1 MASEGRS
8 RRRRSRRREA
18 QAQRTPRIQHCQPSV
33 AQTTIRQPQRGYS
46 RSLNRFATAGEPVR
60 TCDQADASG
69 NPAHLERLTHFRRQ
83 PSTVELHVP
92 RHLGVPCTELPRSC
106 CSCVARTAPA
116 SFAHRCSSTVDL
128 FRNCAYSW
136 RHFGRQKVL
145 PHRGVDR
152 APRLI
157 TGDLSIVDWSS
168 MPDFWPL

>member
-92 RHLGVPCTELPRSC
+92 RHLGVPCTELPPATSLLC
-106 CSCVARTAPA
+106 TGMVSTSITMASTMHWALGFGSGASIGGLLYNKVQTAR
-116 SFAHRCSSTVDL
+116 RCSSPL
-128 FRNCAYSW
+128 WSMFS
-136 RHFGRQKVL
+136 VL
-145 PHRGVDR
+145 CN
-152 APRLI
+152 RL
-157 TGDLSIVDWSS
+157 
-168 MPDFWPL
+168 